1 MALEVF
7 IPKSY
12 KNVSTPRRW
21 WHGKIAVFD
30 LDASGRQIGERLL
43 NLLDTEQQR
52 DFLDFSLNVAK
63 QAGPSA
69 DFDAVQP
76 TTSSI
81 SAPTASI
88 QIGNLNICPEQRLVT
103 IQGQKVDLT
112 AKEFDALRLLIENRP
127 RVLTF
132 ENITVEVWGAEY
144 IDITPKTVHN
154 LMSRLRQKL
163 RVAPDAPDYIASVR
177 GIGYQF
183 AGAIQQKFLNIP
195 E

>member
-1 MALEVF
+1 L
-7 IPKSY
+7 
-12 KNVSTPRRW
+12 
-21 WHGKIAVFD
+21 
-30 LDASGRQIGERLL
+30 LDA
-43 NLLDTEQQR
+43 EQQR
-52 DFLDFSLNVAK
+52 DFLDFSLDVAK

-69 DFDAVQP
+69 GLPCFAAARP
-76 TTSSI
+76 TTSS
-81 SAPTASI
+81 TVASMDNI

-103 IQGQKVDLT
+103 VQGQKIDLT

-132 ENITVEVWGAEY
+132 ENIAVEVWGEEY

-163 RVAPDAPDYIASVR
+163 RVAPDTPDYIASVR

-183 AGAIQQKFLNIP
+183 ASAIQQGFLSIS

>member
-1 MALEVF
+1 L
-7 IPKSY
+7 
-12 KNVSTPRRW
+12 
-21 WHGKIAVFD
+21 
-30 LDASGRQIGERLL
+30 LDA
-43 NLLDTEQQR
+43 EQQR
-52 DFLDFSLNVAK
+52 DFLDFSLDVAK

-69 DFDAVQP
+69 DLPCFAAVRP

-103 IQGQKVDLT
+103 VQGQKIDLT

-132 ENITVEVWGAEY
+132 ENIAVEVWGEEY

-183 AGAIQQKFLNIP
+183 AGAIQQEFLSIP